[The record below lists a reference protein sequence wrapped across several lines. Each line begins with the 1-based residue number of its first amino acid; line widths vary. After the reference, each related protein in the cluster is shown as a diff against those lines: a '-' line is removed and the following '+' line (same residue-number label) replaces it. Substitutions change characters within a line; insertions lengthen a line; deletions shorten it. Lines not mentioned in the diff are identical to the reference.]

1 MFRIIS
7 LSTVAAMWILCNY
20 FFVKNYLM
28 KPNNKFQVKLKY
40 ARKDRMTIAVEKA
53 WLTRNWHERTFS
65 GNFAVSKLRE

>member
-1 MFRIIS
+1 
-7 LSTVAAMWILCNY
+7 
-20 FFVKNYLM
+20 M

-53 WLTRNWHERTFS
+53 RLTRNWHERTFS